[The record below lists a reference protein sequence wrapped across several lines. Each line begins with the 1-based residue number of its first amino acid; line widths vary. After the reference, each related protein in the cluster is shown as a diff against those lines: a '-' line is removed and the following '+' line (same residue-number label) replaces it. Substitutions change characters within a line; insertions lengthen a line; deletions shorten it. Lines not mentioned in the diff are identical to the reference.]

1 MASSEVE
8 FFHFSKLPTELR
20 LQIWALAIPNRV
32 LPIICTKG
40 ILSPSTHRYVQ
51 RFSTTSP
58 PPALLLACRESR
70 SIALTIYSSFFRTKS
85 SPQGIYAS
93 FAHDT
98 VSLCEGTVNYL
109 GNEELEGIER
119 LVLGVKDH
127 AYFGY
132 FNLGYLRG
140 MSSLKMLVLRAEN
153 TVRYSWETRDDAVSD
168 IFRDF
173 RSEVLEWPDWKVPDE
188 IRIVHAGTG
197 QELCVIRGREDLLKM
212 EEE

>member
-1 MASSEVE
+1 MASSELE
-8 FFHFSKLPTELR
+8 FFHFSELPTELR

-32 LPIICTKG
+32 LPITCTKG

-51 RFSTTSP
+51 RFNTTSP

-98 VSLCEGTVNYL
+98 VSLHEGTVTYL

-119 LVLGVKDH
+119 LVLDVKDH

-140 MSSLKMLVLRAEN
+140 MSSLKMLELRAEN
-153 TVRYSWETRDDAVSD
+153 GVRHSWETGDAVSD
-168 IFRDF
+168 IFRDL
-173 RSEVLEWPDWKVPDE
+173 RTELLEWPDWKVPDE
-188 IRIVHAGTG
+188 IRIVQAGTG